1 MRPGRQPPKRLC
13 SAPSLISVQPRCH
26 IGLGLVLKTANTMLQ
41 GPNGDFTRLP
51 SPGWGRAARRGL
63 GSEMG
68 VMPLSLP
75 SQAAIGGRSRPHWC
89 SAQALGARQR
99 RHNLEAQLMS
109 ALLAKMGRSEGSRIS
124 RVLLGVLVLSSKAPQ
139 QSTSPPRS
147 CGLGMRRWRPGDS
160 VWGGLHFS
168 DGSPLPGVARTA
180 KESCAKSGAGLGSRR
195 AKHCALDHKNTPRD
209 RGCGLVASAPL
220 VLCLGGMSFSELG
233 IAGAPCLCMGLVKLP
248 FQSIAR
254 NCRVAVHI
262 DASGSWQ
269 KTSRRRRR
277 RDLGEVLCR

>member
-26 IGLGLVLKTANTMLQ
+26 IGLGLVLKTVNTMLQ

-124 RVLLGVLVLSSKAPQ
+124 RVLLGVPVLPSKPPQ

-180 KESCAKSGAGLGSRR
+180 KESCAKSGAGRRVQKSQALRSGSQEPTKRSGLR
-195 AKHCALDHKNTPRD
+195 ARGIGASCAVPW
-209 RGCGLVASAPL
+209 
-220 VLCLGGMSFSELG
+220 GMSFSELG

-262 DASGSWQ
+262 DASG
-269 KTSRRRRR
+269 
-277 RDLGEVLCR
+277 